1 MAYSGRFSCKN
12 PKKYRGDPTKI
23 YYRSLWERRFMVYC
37 DNNDAILEW
46 ASEEFYIPYRSPV
59 DNRVHRY
66 FPDFFIKYKKKDGS
80 IGNDVIEVK
89 PKGQVKPPN
98 PRSRRTRTYLREVT
112 RYLVNQAKFEAA
124 QEFCKDRKFGFRILT
139 EDELLVK

>member
-46 ASEEFYIPYRSPV
+46 ASEEFFIPYRSPV
-59 DNRVHRY
+59 DNKVHRY

-80 IGNDVIEVK
+80 IGSDVIEVK
-89 PKGQVKPPN
+89 PKAQTKPPN
-98 PRSRRTRTYLREVT
+98 PRSRPKRTYLREVS
-112 RYLVNQAKFEAA
+112 RYLVNVAKFKAA
-124 QEFCKDRKFGFRILT
+124 EVFCLNRKYGFRILT
-139 EDELLVK
+139 EHDLLVK